1 MVRSSFLQT
10 GCSRALAYAL
20 VLALSGVSCV
30 TALGQTTGAIAPGA
44 TATTPSLPQSQSEGP
59 PPGGCM
65 PIGVTVSG
73 DIVFPFQ
80 CKDFIERQK
89 GTKTEPAAED
99 KRAPSDVKPAPDDN
113 SEAAVQERTP
123 ADDSTAAAGKSA
135 SAEEKSAV
143 ATDKRT
149 EETDKPTAE
158 KSAAVEDK
166 PAAVGEAVVVKPA
179 EDIGKPAPEPVETTP
194 LLRVPL
200 PPRRAR
206 FDPSMRHAGPL
217 GCTHFRTYDPDS
229 GTYRSY
235 DGQLR
240 TCR

>member
-1 MVRSSFLQT
+1 
-10 GCSRALAYAL
+10 
-20 VLALSGVSCV
+20 
-30 TALGQTTGAIAPGA
+30 
-44 TATTPSLPQSQSEGP
+44 
-59 PPGGCM
+59 
-65 PIGVTVSG
+65 VTVSG

-99 KRAPSDVKPAPDDN
+99 KRAPGEVKPAPADT
-113 SEAAVQERTP
+113 SQAAVQEHAP
-123 ADDSTAAAGKSA
+123 ADDSTAAVDKSA

-143 ATDKRT
+143 ATDK
-149 EETDKPTAE
+149 PTE
-158 KSAAVEDK
+158 KSSE
-166 PAAVGEAVVVKPA
+166 PAAVMETVVAKQT
-179 EDIGKPAPEPVETTP
+179 EDVSEPAPDPVETIP

-206 FDPSMRHAGPL
+206 LDPSMRHAGPP
-217 GCTHFRTYDPDS
+217 GCTHFKSYDPDS

-235 DGQLR
+235 DGQRR